1 MSMEIFI
8 EGPGDKKI
16 MKGGIELLGESFSD
30 QIFLKYYGILK
41 KIQEGDVD
49 REMKNIGGSYKF
61 FFLLDSR

>member
-41 KIQEGDVD
+41 K
-49 REMKNIGGSYKF
+49 NSGGGNEKYRRK
-61 FFLLDSR
+61 L

>member
-16 MKGGIELLGESFSD
+16 MKGGIELQGESFSD

-41 KIQEGDVD
+41 K
-49 REMKNIGGSYKF
+49 NSGGGCGSGNEK
-61 FFLLDSR
+61 

>member
-16 MKGGIELLGESFSD
+16 MKGGIELQGESFSD

-41 KIQEGDVD
+41 K
-49 REMKNIGGSYKF
+49 NSGGGCGSGNEKYRRK
-61 FFLLDSR
+61 L